1 MKIYVIAAVILMHFS
16 AAINGEETPAR
27 VKGVLGII
35 NATAAESGARVS
47 GDIINSVQSLDF
59 DALELL
65 AILSFNIYVYP
76 YAGSDD
82 DLKWLSLYSAA
93 INRIGKET
101 KNAKD
106 AILTL
111 RSIKRKLHLDGGESL
126 IIEGLIERLEKQMK
140 QGTDM

>member
-1 MKIYVIAAVILMHFS
+1 MKIPVLACVLVLYFS
-16 AAINGEETPAR
+16 SAMNGEETPAR

-35 NATAAESGARVS
+35 NATAAESGVKIS

-65 AILSFNIYVYP
+65 AVLSFHIYVYP

-93 INRIGKET
+93 IKRIGKET

-111 RSIKRKLHLDGGESL
+111 KSIKRQLHLDGGESL
-126 IIEGLIERLEKQMK
+126 AVESLIKGLENSLKQ
-140 QGTDM
+140 